1 MCSPYDCVLRL
12 PKDTDI
18 LNVILP
24 QVCTL
29 KALRAKV
36 RAGKSKKTDEVF
48 LVKEMRRVLRDDVWE
63 DFEAQWRSL

>member
-1 MCSPYDCVLRL
+1 M
-12 PKDTDI
+12 
-18 LNVILP
+18 
-24 QVCTL
+24 CTL